1 MAIDKAIDSTA
12 FDSKLTSVAD
22 AIRTAG
28 GTTEP
33 MSFPSGMVEA
43 ISAIQAGG
51 GGGAVSG
58 TLIPAEAAIQTITH
72 NLGKKPQGAMIFAPE
87 LDFVNKKVNGV
98 YMACGDLT
106 AQKGAVYWTT
116 LISGGG
122 GGIDTFVSNCLIA
135 NANETTLQCA
145 FFGPSVS
152 MAFAHMIVGEE
163 YRWWVW

>member
-1 MAIDKAIDSTA
+1 MAFDKVVDSTA
-12 FDSKLTSVAD
+12 LEAGLTQIAT
-22 AIRTAG
+22 AIREKG
-28 GTTEP
+28 GTTATLA
-33 MSFPSGMVEA
+33 FPDAMAAA
-43 ISAIQAGG
+43 ISAIESGG

-106 AQKGAVYWTT
+106 AQRGAVYWTT

-135 NANETTLQCA
+135 NANELTLQCA

-152 MAFAHMIVGEE
+152 VAFAHMIVGEE